1 MYRTNF
7 LIFIAM
13 IKIKRNEKY
22 DFFERFC
29 RSVVY
34 ITLYNIGISMF
45 LSILGF
51 YSMYMVCIIDF
62 LIGVIL
68 LFSIFQERKYIKLAF
83 ADVKSIVNHKYIIVI
98 LFCCVILYAAFPI
111 NYMLGGRGPGLY
123 YLNGIHIAQ
132 TGAYQY
138 EEDLYL
144 TENNE
149 ELEGVVT
156 PGYMHTS
163 YAHWVFHRKK
173 RLIL

>member
-1 MYRTNF
+1 
-7 LIFIAM
+7 
-13 IKIKRNEKY
+13 
-22 DFFERFC
+22 
-29 RSVVY
+29 
-34 ITLYNIGISMF
+34 
-45 LSILGF
+45 
-51 YSMYMVCIIDF
+51 
-62 LIGVIL
+62 
-68 LFSIFQERKYIKLAF
+68 
-83 ADVKSIVNHKYIIVI
+83 
-98 LFCCVILYAAFPI
+98 
-111 NYMLGGRGPGLY
+111 MLGGRDPGLY

-144 TENNE
+144 TENYE